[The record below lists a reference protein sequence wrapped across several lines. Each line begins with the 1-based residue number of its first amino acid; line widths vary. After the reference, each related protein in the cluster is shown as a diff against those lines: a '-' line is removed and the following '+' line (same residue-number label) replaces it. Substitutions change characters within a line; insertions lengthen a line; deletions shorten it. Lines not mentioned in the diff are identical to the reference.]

1 MINAMYKRLPI
12 LSTLLV
18 ILSATLAS
26 SSAAQPTGQAFT
38 DQVDALFAA
47 WDTPNSPGAA
57 LAVLQNGEV
66 VYKRGY
72 GMANLAYDIPITS
85 ATVFDIAS
93 VSKQFCAFAIAMLA
107 EQGKLSL
114 DDDVRR
120 YIPEAPDF
128 GKTITIRHLVHHTSG
143 LRDWPGTLAMAG
155 WQMEDVISFDQILT
169 MVRHQK
175 TLNFDPGAEYS
186 YSNTG
191 YNLLAEVVARVT
203 GQSFR
208 AWTEAHLFKPLG
220 MVHTHFH
227 DDHEMVVKNRAYAY
241 SPARDGFKR
250 VGNGLTAL
258 GSSSLFTTIDDLVKW
273 TLNFRDP
280 RVGGQAVVDQT
291 HQQGV
296 LNNGE
301 EISYAF
307 GQSVGAYQGLKT
319 VAHSGSWAG
328 FRTYLVRFPDQDFAV
343 IVLSNASNFNPTR
356 KARQVTD
363 LYLADQMEMEE
374 PAAAS
379 PEPVAVDP
387 AVLDDYVG
395 TYQLGPGWL
404 VTITRQGNGLMT
416 QATGE
421 SKYEMTPT
429 SETRF
434 FVEAYGAAIDFK
446 RDASGAVT
454 HIEYRNIR
462 APRVELFDPS
472 PDELTAFEGEYF
484 SKELDATYT
493 LIVEDG
499 VLKARHRR
507 LDDATLSPTIT
518 DTFSTNTWFMRSVH
532 FVRDGARRVTA
543 FEASNGRSRNVRFE
557 KVR

>member
-1 MINAMYKRLPI
+1 MPKSRL
-12 LSTLLV
+12 LFTVLLL
-18 ILSATLAS
+18 LSATPAT
-26 SSAAQPTGQAFT
+26 AQPTGQAFT
-38 DQVDALFAA
+38 DQIDALFAA
-47 WDTPNSPGAA
+47 WDTPTSPGAA
-57 LAVLQNGEV
+57 LAVLQDGEV

-93 VSKQFCAFAIAMLA
+93 VSKQFCAFAVAMLA

-241 SPARDGFKR
+241 SPTRNGFER

-258 GSSSLFTTIDDLVKW
+258 GSSSLFTSIDDLVKW
-273 TLNFRDP
+273 VQNFRAP
-280 RVGGQAVVDQT
+280 RVGGQVVVDQV

-296 LNNGE
+296 LNNGDQ
-301 EISYAF
+301 IAYAF
-307 GQSVGAYQGLKT
+307 GHSIGTYQGLKT

-328 FRTYLVRFPDQDFAV
+328 FRTYLVRFPEQDVAV

-356 KARQVTD
+356 KARQVAE
-363 LYLADQMEMEE
+363 LYLAEQMVMEE
-374 PAAAS
+374 PATL
-379 PEPVAVDP
+379 PPTPVAVDP
-387 AVLDDYVG
+387 ALFDDYVG

-404 VTITRQGNGLMT
+404 VTITRQGNGLMA
-416 QATGE
+416 QATDE
-421 SKYEMTPT
+421 PKFEMTPT
-429 SETRF
+429 SDTQF

-446 RDASGAVT
+446 RDPSGTVT

-462 APRVELFDPS
+462 APRVELFEPS
-472 PDELTAFEGEYF
+472 TDDLAAFEGAYF
-484 SKELDATYT
+484 SEELDATYT
-493 LIVEDG
+493 LVVEDG

-507 LDDATLSPTIT
+507 LADATLSPTIT
-518 DTFSTNTWFMRSVH
+518 DTFTTNTWFMRSVH
-532 FVRDGARRVTA
+532 FVRDRSRRVTG
-543 FEASNGRSRNVRFE
+543 FDASNGRSRNVRFE